1 MPKEIYDNKTS
12 KLQNKINNQLIIK
25 EYPKIAHV
33 NHFKS
38 LIDELALKK
47 SFKPDIVF
55 IDYLNIC
62 SSSRFKNNI
71 SSYFYVTIAEE
82 LRGLAVQYD
91 VPIVSATQT
100 TRSVYLSSDELKI
113 LQIIWS
119 SCNC

>member
-12 KLQNKINNQLIIK
+12 KLQNKINGQLIIK
-25 EYPKIAHV
+25 EYPTADAHV

-62 SSSRFKNNI
+62 SSSRFKGGNI
-71 SSYFYVTIAEE
+71 SSYFYVN
-82 LRGLAVQYD
+82 
-91 VPIVSATQT
+91 
-100 TRSVYLSSDELKI
+100 
-113 LQIIWS
+113 
-119 SCNC
+119 NC